1 MSINTG
7 MFPDTIITNAG
18 KQMIVESQNG
28 ATLKFTRVALGD
40 GVLGD
45 NEDEMELT
53 ALKNEKLSV
62 NISSFK
68 DLGTGQFTLTFTID
82 NSQVEKG
89 FWHREIG
96 IMASVDGGTEKLY
109 AYTNAGSAASF
120 LYDKTTPV
128 QARTVK
134 IDFVVGSAENVEVV
148 VDKSIVYATQND
160 LSEHDADEDAHA
172 ALLNKINNS
181 LVKENNLYHAEA
193 TGYGIVSGC
202 EPSINGLT
210 VTVSA
215 GVIHTTDGRRVE
227 VPEQSITL
235 DAADASNPRID
246 LLYIDK
252 NGAAQKVTGVA
263 MTSPQ
268 RPDCSSGRW
277 IYNLSATALRQPN

>member
-45 NEDEMELT
+45 NEDELELT

-160 LSEHDADEDAHA
+160 LFEHDADENAHA

-215 GVIHTTDGRRVE
+215 GIIHTADGRRVE
-227 VPEQSITL
+227 VPEQSIML
-235 DAADASNPRID
+235 DA
-246 LLYIDK
+246 
-252 NGAAQKVTGVA
+252 
-263 MTSPQ
+263 
-268 RPDCSSGRW
+268 
-277 IYNLSATALRQPN
+277 LS